1 MATFPLRSL
10 AVLTAMVAASA
21 CGVGSE
27 PGASAPEPLTT
38 DTKGKPVVYG
48 TDNRKDVYAHESEA
62 LRARATQSTVA
73 LIAASDLDLR
83 NPNNVRFCGPTLGS
97 DKRLCSGERFTSDP
111 TSAFCSGTLID
122 DDLVLTA
129 GHCITNSSDCSSTR
143 FVFKYYR
150 TTATSLETVTTE
162 DVFSCAQI
170 VARDERVTADGSI
183 DYAVIRLNRSA
194 APRFT
199 PAPVRRSE
207 SALVTGQ
214 RVAVIG
220 SGSGIPF
227 KIDSGGAVR
236 EPGEGASFLATTD
249 TFGGNSGSGVYD
261 VANHA
266 VVGILVEG
274 DTDYVARG
282 SCQVVNVCRESG
294 CDGETVTYVHHAVRA
309 LCRRLPGSA
318 LCRPAT
324 STGEPTTPAAPLPPS
339 LAYTASATDSA
350 KVNTADVRVTLRAGQ
365 TLSAGTCTVAG
376 SVGTGDTFVR
386 LLGADGETV
395 SSNDDAC
402 GRLSYLQFVA
412 PADGTYVLKAGCYGA
427 ERCGG
432 TLSYTVE

>member
-1 MATFPLRSL
+1 MATISLRQL
-10 AVLTAMVAASA
+10 AVLAATVTAGA
-21 CGVGSE
+21 CG
-27 PGASAPEPLTT
+27 GANTPAAGDSLTT
-38 DTKGKPVVYG
+38 DAKGKPVVYG

-62 LRARATQSTVA
+62 LRARAMQSTVA
-73 LIAASDLDLR
+73 LVASTDLDLR
-83 NPNNVRFCGPTLGS
+83 NPSAVRFLGATLGS
-97 DKRLCSGERFTSDP
+97 EERLCSGERFATDP

-129 GHCITNSSDCSSTR
+129 GHCITSSSDCARTR

-150 TTATSLETVTTE
+150 TTASSLETVTSE

-170 VARDERVTADGSI
+170 VARDERVTAEGSI

-220 SGSGIPF
+220 SGSGVPL

-236 EPGEGASFLATTD
+236 EPGDGASFLATTD

-261 VANHA
+261 VVHHE
-266 VVGILVEG
+266 VVGVLVEG

-282 SCQVVNVCRESG
+282 SCQVVNVCRETA

-309 LCRRLPGSA
+309 LCRRLPRAAVCQPVAPGDA
-318 LCRPAT
+318 PT
-324 STGEPTTPAAPLPPS
+324 SPAAPLPPA
-339 LAYTASATDSA
+339 LVYTASATDSA
-350 KVNTADVRVTLRAGQ
+350 QVHTADVAVTLRAGQ
-365 TLSAGTCTVAG
+365 TLSAGTCTVPGA
-376 SVGTGDTFVR
+376 VGTGDTFVR
-386 LLGADGETV
+386 LVGADGGTV
-395 SSNDDAC
+395 ASNDDAC
-402 GRLSYLQFVA
+402 GRLSFVQFLA
-412 PADGTYVLKAGCYGA
+412 PADGTYTLKAGCYGA
-427 ERCGG
+427 EACGG
-432 TLSYTVE
+432 TLAYSVE